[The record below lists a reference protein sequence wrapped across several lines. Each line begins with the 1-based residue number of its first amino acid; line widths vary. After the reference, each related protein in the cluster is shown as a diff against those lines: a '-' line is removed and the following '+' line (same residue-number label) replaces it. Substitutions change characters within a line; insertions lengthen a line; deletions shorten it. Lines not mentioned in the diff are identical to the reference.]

1 MVGCCSNTWSAT
13 PEPHNNKNYTT
24 MMVSV
29 KVCRFLQLPQKMV
42 FLVII
47 IAESIC
53 EAIINYK
60 IKSNLQNF
68 DLDCSVSISRVR
80 AQVDA
85 YLWKGKVY
93 KSPGRESLLVK
104 LMTRNRLSIKCEDPI
119 LSPFVQLDTLLV

>member
-1 MVGCCSNTWSAT
+1 
-13 PEPHNNKNYTT
+13 

-85 YLWKGKVY
+85 YL
-93 KSPGRESLLVK
+93 
-104 LMTRNRLSIKCEDPI
+104 
-119 LSPFVQLDTLLV
+119 